1 MSQKKDIK
9 IIVFKGGEK
18 IQLFT
23 YINEYRS
30 LMELLSDKLYLENF
44 GECKG
49 MGRCCTCLIKINSK
63 FHKVNDFEGNELA
76 TLKKHNFN
84 NLNDRLSCQIII
96 DQNLELIE
104 IEL

>member
-1 MSQKKDIK
+1 MSKIKDIK
-9 IIVFKGGEK
+9 IIVFKGGDK

-23 YINEYRS
+23 HTNEYRS
-30 LMELLSDKLYLENF
+30 LMELLLDKLYLESF

-63 FHKVNDFEGNELA
+63 SHKVNDFEGNELA
-76 TLKKHNFN
+76 TLKKHKFN
-84 NLNDRLSCQIII
+84 NLGCRLSCQIII
-96 DQNLELIE
+96 DKKLNLVE

>member
-1 MSQKKDIK
+1 VSQKKDIK
-9 IIVFKGGEK
+9 IIVFKGDEK

-23 YINEYRS
+23 YTNEYRN

-63 FHKVNDFEGNELA
+63 SPKVNYFEGNE
-76 TLKKHNFN
+76 
-84 NLNDRLSCQIII
+84 
-96 DQNLELIE
+96 
-104 IEL
+104 

>member
-9 IIVFKGGEK
+9 IIVFKGDEK

-23 YINEYRS
+23 YTNEYRS

-76 TLKKHNFN
+76 TLKKHNVN

-96 DQNLELIE
+96 DQNLKLIE